1 MTCCTVSEIHAYPVN
16 PPCHQEV
23 LFDLPESKRE
33 VADHLLKASWL
44 CRASEMK
51 VRRGGSGDSAHV
63 LREVVEVRRKGE
75 GVEVLRQDDWR
86 RHAWKKRVV
95 EEVLDRWREVGD
107 WWDENL
113 RVDRLVFRV
122 LLSCGSVIDLS
133 RSASGEWVLAGV
145 VD

>member
-95 EEVLDRWREVGD
+95 EEVLDRAGGRSGIGGTRTSAWTD
-107 WWDENL
+107 WCFGFSSH
-113 RVDRLVFRV
+113 V
-122 LLSCGSVIDLS
+122 
-133 RSASGEWVLAGV
+133 AP
-145 VD
+145 